1 MSDSEILKIGNNE
14 YLQILEANGDLSI
27 TPLDSNTNLSGN
39 NFTKLS
45 FSPEEKGRLNAL
57 IGELP
62 SVGMAL
68 ASSHACL
75 LTFPKGIKG
84 TLMKLRQDG
93 YSTVIK
99 AADGKFAGTASL
111 HPLGSSVMVPLLAF
125 EAMAIASGQYF
136 MTEINR
142 DLKLINLKLDRIL
155 DFLYGDKKSEL
166 LAEISFVQGVHRN
179 FRSIM
184 AHEEQRLATIVN
196 LQAARKIAMKDIEFY
211 LSDLDGKTSTNAK
224 DVTEFKSISED
235 VLKIKES
242 LELSIQL
249 YIAANL
255 VEIHVAQNYDE
266 SYLANVR
273 NETEYYL
280 NKCNGRMLSDISRML
295 GSVRVFEQKPGL
307 FNPVA
312 KAFST
317 EKPNLLPLNEKF
329 ESIAASLSSGEE
341 SEMAKILRSSFSAIA
356 NNKHYYMTDNGDV
369 YLRAYN

>member
-1 MSDSEILKIGNNE
+1 MSESEIINISGNE

-27 TPLDSNTNLSGN
+27 TPLDPNVNLSGN

-45 FSPEEKGRLNAL
+45 LSPEEKGRLNAL
-57 IGELP
+57 AGELP
-62 SVGMAL
+62 SIGTAL
-68 ASSHACL
+68 ASAHACV
-75 LTFPKGIKG
+75 LTFPKGIEG
-84 TLMKLRQDG
+84 MLTKLRQGG
-93 YSTVIK
+93 YSTMMK
-99 AADGKFAGTASL
+99 AADGRFTKSASI
-111 HPLGSSVMVPLLAF
+111 HPLGPSVMVPLLAF

-142 DLKLINLKLDRIL
+142 DLKLINLKIDKIL

-166 LAEISFVQGVHRN
+166 LAEISFVQSVHRN

-184 AHEEQRLATIVN
+184 AHEEQRLAAITN

-211 LSDLDGKTSTNAK
+211 LSDLDGKTGTNAK
-224 DVTEFKSISED
+224 DVAEFKSISDD

-266 SYLANVR
+266 SYLTNVK

-280 NKCNGRMLSDISRML
+280 NKCNGRILSDISRML
-295 GSVRVFEQKPGL
+295 GLLRVFEQKPGL

-329 ESIAASLSSGEE
+329 ESIAATLSSGEE
-341 SEMAKILRSSFSAIA
+341 SEMAKILRSSFKVMT
-356 NNKHYYMTDNGDV
+356 NNKQYCMTGDGDV
-369 YLRAYN
+369 YLKFCD